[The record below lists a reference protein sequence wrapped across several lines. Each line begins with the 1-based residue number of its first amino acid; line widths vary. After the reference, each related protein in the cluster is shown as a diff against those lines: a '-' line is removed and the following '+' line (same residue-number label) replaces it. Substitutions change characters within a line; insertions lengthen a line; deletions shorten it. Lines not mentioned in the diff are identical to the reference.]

1 MGESGKN
8 SVAKH
13 SENNVDGGE
22 EALKIAAENKKSTGK
37 FTRIH
42 ECYPIAENWTMTWDF
57 AGEWE

>member
-42 ECYPIAENWTMTWDF
+42 ECYPIAENWTMT
-57 AGEWE
+57 